1 MGKPAESPESAMR
14 LHDPRVI
21 DAKRRL
27 GLMDAL
33 GGVDEAQ
40 LGQMV
45 RVMDAMFRWR
55 EAERRVSQASQRY
68 MRLGETDMKA
78 LRLMIV
84 KGDRGEHVTARHIAE
99 HLGIS
104 SAATTKLLDRLEAG
118 DHIRRMPHPTDRRA
132 IAVVITPETR
142 KAAEITV
149 GREHARRFRV
159 AAALTPDEREVVIR
173 FLDAM
178 SVTSEDDWAEE
189 PMART
194 GTRGT

>member
-1 MGKPAESPESAMR
+1 MG
-14 LHDPRVI
+14 LHDPRVM
-21 DAKRRL
+21 DARRRL
-27 GLMDAL
+27 GVLDAL
-33 GGVDEAQ
+33 DGIDETN

-55 EAERRVSQASQRY
+55 EAERRVTEASHRY

-84 KGDRGEHVTARHIAE
+84 KGDQGEHVTARDISE

-118 DHIRRMPHPTDRRA
+118 GHVHRTRHPTDRRA

-142 KAAEITV
+142 KAAELTI
-149 GREHARRFRV
+149 GREHVRRFRV
-159 AAALTPDEREVVIR
+159 AAMLTPAEREIVIR
-173 FLDAM
+173 FLEALSATTEDEW
-178 SVTSEDDWAEE
+178 SEIHPDSRE
-189 PMART
+189 
-194 GTRGT
+194 

>member
-1 MGKPAESPESAMR
+1 MSAEPPEVAMG
-14 LHDPRVI
+14 LHDPRVM
-21 DAKRRL
+21 DARRRL
-27 GLMDAL
+27 GVLDAL
-33 GGVDEAQ
+33 DGIDEAN

-55 EAERRVSQASQRY
+55 EAERRVSEASQRY

-84 KGDRGEHVTARHIAE
+84 KGDHGEHVTARDISE

-118 DHIRRMPHPTDRRA
+118 GHVHRTRHPTDRRA

-142 KAAEITV
+142 KAAELTV

-159 AAALTPDEREVVIR
+159 AAMLTPAEREIVIR
-173 FLDAM
+173 FLEAM
-178 SVTSEDDWAEE
+178 SVTSEDDWSE
-189 PMART
+189 ARADS
-194 GTRGT
+194 RE